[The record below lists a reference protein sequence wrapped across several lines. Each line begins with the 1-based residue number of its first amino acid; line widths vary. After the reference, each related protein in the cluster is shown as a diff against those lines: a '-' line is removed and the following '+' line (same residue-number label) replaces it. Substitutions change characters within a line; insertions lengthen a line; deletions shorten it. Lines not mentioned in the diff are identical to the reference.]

1 MSRSL
6 RTRVYYWATPALS
19 LLFGLAFLLAFMLG
33 GHPVAG
39 AIALVLMLVL
49 AAASLVL
56 GRYSETMRGLMDRRD
71 ERIVSLDQ
79 RAVNGAAMVLL
90 LVLIGATIEEVAR
103 GRSGAP
109 FTWLAAVFGLTYLAT
124 LVVLRLRA

>member
-1 MSRSL
+1 MSRSSKA
-6 RTRVYYWATPALS
+6 RVYYWATPALS
-19 LLFGLAFLLAFMLG
+19 LLFGLAFLVAFLLG

-39 AIALVLMLVL
+39 AVALALV
-49 AAASLVL
+49 
-56 GRYSETMRGLMDRRD
+56 
-71 ERIVSLDQ
+71 
-79 RAVNGAAMVLL
+79 